1 LAGGDSR
8 RSGDMFIE
16 IGMMAVKGATTA
28 YRIYRG
34 LSHGDTSP
42 TDADQIL
49 RAGEHRGN
57 AQEMAQQDYSQT
69 DTDGADGDGGFL
81 DAIGEFF
88 EDLFG

>member
-1 LAGGDSR
+1 
-8 RSGDMFIE
+8 MFIE

-28 YRIYRG
+28 YRVYRG

-42 TDADQIL
+42 TDADQVL
-49 RAGEHRGN
+49 RAANHRGD
-57 AQEMAQQDYSQT
+57 AQEMAQQDYSPA
-69 DTDGADGDGGFL
+69 DTGGADDDGGFL